1 MLPERMAVVLEPGTI
16 IADRYRLDRLLGQGG
31 MGVVW
36 AATHAITRR
45 TVAMKFVRS
54 SLQQRAELRRRLLRE
69 AQAVAAVRHPNV
81 VEILDVFELD
91 ADTPVIVMALL
102 QGETLGQRL
111 AREPRLSMTE
121 AAGYLLPVISAI
133 GTAHARGIVHRDLK
147 PDNIYLSDEAEGT
160 RVKVLDFGIAKLLG
174 IDRAPHDSMS
184 TQSGSTLGTPSY
196 MAPEQASGEKDVDHR
211 ADIWALG
218 VIAYEC
224 LSGMRPIE
232 GENAGQVIMRLMTT
246 GITPLARV
254 TRGLPKDVTSL
265 VDRMLAR
272 EVKRRCQDLLEAR
285 SVFTRYTETSAP
297 AFGEPRSE
305 LPMAV
310 ERDSRRSSVP
320 VTASARAP
328 ADNDLATLV
337 NAAPPFPRDAS
348 GAAHVERTRK
358 TRFKGMSI
366 IIAAS
371 SALGLLGWRLV
382 SPAARPDPLVTPPNG
397 VSAISTAATSA
408 AATIVDRASP
418 ALQPA
423 PNASASRI
431 TAVTPSTRGSSLR
444 SAPPASPTLAP
455 PLPTPK
461 PAIQATGTGTRST
474 SQVPDLSASSLP
486 AASPSAGDNTAR
498 PRSPGLVTE
507 APF

>member
-1 MLPERMAVVLEPGTI
+1 MLPEHMAVVLEPGTI

-69 AQAVAAVRHPNV
+69 AHAVAAVRHPNV

-91 ADTPVIVMALL
+91 SDTPVIVMALL

-111 AREPRLSMTE
+111 AREPRLSMAE
-121 AAGYLLPVISAI
+121 AAGYLLPTISAI

-147 PDNIYLSDEAEGT
+147 PDNIYLSHEAAG
-160 RVKVLDFGIAKLLG
+160 RWVRVLDFGIAKLLG
-174 IDRAPHDSMS
+174 IDHAPHDSMS
-184 TQSGSTLGTPSY
+184 TQTGSTLGTPSY
-196 MAPEQASGEKDVDHR
+196 MAPEQAAGEKDVDHR

-246 GITPLARV
+246 GITPLSRV

-272 EVKRRCQDLLEAR
+272 DVKRRCQDLLEAR
-285 SVFTRYTETSAP
+285 SVFARYTEISAP

-310 ERDSRRSSVP
+310 KRDSRHSSVP
-320 VTASARAP
+320 VTVSNRAP
-328 ADNDLATLV
+328 AENDLATLV
-337 NAAPPFPRDAS
+337 NAALPFPRDES
-348 GAAHVERTRK
+348 AAAPVERRRK
-358 TRFKGMSI
+358 NRLKGMSVL
-366 IIAAS
+366 IAAS
-371 SALGLLGWRLV
+371 SAVGLLGWRIV
-382 SPAARPDPLVTPPNG
+382 SPAARPDPLQIPPSS
-397 VSAISTAATSA
+397 VSVVSTAAISA
-408 AATIVDRASP
+408 ATLVDLASP
-418 ALQPA
+418 ALPPA
-423 PNASASRI
+423 SNASTDRI
-431 TAVTPSTRGSSLR
+431 PAVVPSTREGSLPSV
-444 SAPPASPTLAP
+444 PPARSKLPPQLPPTKQALQAP
-455 PLPTPK
+455 
-461 PAIQATGTGTRST
+461 GTGTRST
-474 SQVPDLSASSLP
+474 PRVPEPSASSLP
-486 AASPSAGDNTAR
+486 TASPSARDDTAR
-498 PRSPGLVTE
+498 PRRPGLVTE
-507 APF
+507 VPF